1 METKITKTEW
11 IEISIEDL
19 FEDAETIDINGLSI
33 RKIGINEKELTI
45 TLFGATSQ
53 YGVASLS
60 FSATTEE
67 IKLILADPL
76 DGILNFLNKE
86 VNLTEILETVC
97 E

>member
-53 YGVASLS
+53 YGVVSLP

-76 DGILNFLNKE
+76 NGILKFLNKE
-86 VNLTEILETVC
+86 LDLDEILENA
-97 E
+97 